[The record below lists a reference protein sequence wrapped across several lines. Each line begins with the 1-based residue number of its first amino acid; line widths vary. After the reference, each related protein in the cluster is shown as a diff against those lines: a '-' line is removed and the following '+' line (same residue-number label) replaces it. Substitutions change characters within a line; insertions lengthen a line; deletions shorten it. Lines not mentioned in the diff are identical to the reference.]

1 MKQNKTRKMKTKTE
15 QQDLLLML
23 VATLIKRQ
31 RKKTNALNLL
41 SDKILSAD
49 KDQLK
54 ILEKEVRGLF
64 E

>member
-1 MKQNKTRKMKTKTE
+1 MTEKQIE
-15 QQDLLLML
+15 QQQDLLLML
-23 VATLIKRQ
+23 VANLKKRQ

-41 SDKILSAD
+41 SDKILKAD
-49 KDQLK
+49 KEKLK

>member
-1 MKQNKTRKMKTKTE
+1 MKTKTE